1 MCTVKAKR
9 KKKSKMLIVRAGT
22 GFNNKETEKEYT
34 QKYIETHKIQKQREW
49 TEGYIIQL
57 YS

>member
-1 MCTVKAKR
+1 MYRKGKK

-34 QKYIETHKIQKQREW
+34 QKYIETHKIQKQIEW